1 MSLVTSL
8 AAATPLVL
16 DFGAPVP
23 GTILDAAGNGTGFT
37 HRLPRTGA
45 DIPTNDPYLDVTT
58 TPGLLRTTST
68 YSNLEH
74 QRNLGIAVTPALFV
88 TGVGAQDFAVS
99 MMVRDIHV
107 PNPSDQLSI
116 VAGAPNNDTLRVSL
130 HDAEIY
136 IFSRNW
142 SGTSYFD
149 DNSFVSS
156 AGAFSPG
163 DDVLLSLT
171 RRGGLWQMAWEN
183 ITNPAAS
190 GQSPAVP
197 LPWLDAT
204 PDYYFGI
211 SHANANSQIQMQNQ
225 LDYFLVNVGSAD
237 VTKLAGDA
245 SLDGRVSGADYTIW
259 ADHFKATGAT
269 WTQGDFTGDG
279 IVSGADYTVWADHFT
294 PAPVSAAIPV
304 PEPATALLLIVG
316 CVGMVAGALYRRW
329 SHSSFAPAQQGE
341 KVAAGNSVRL
351 KSCWEAR
358 WLGEA

>member
-1 MSLVTSL
+1 LLHQLSWFGACRVLLCVAISLVTSL
-8 AAATPLVL
+8 AGATPLVL

-68 YSNLEH
+68 HSDINY
-74 QRNLGIAVTPALFV
+74 QQNLGIAVTPALFV

-99 MMVRDIHV
+99 MMVRGIHV
-107 PNPSDQLSI
+107 PNASDQLSI
-116 VAGAPNNDTLRVSL
+116 VAGAPNNDTLRINL
-130 HDAEIY
+130 HEGEGY

-142 SGTSYFD
+142 SGTSYHD
-149 DNSFVSS
+149 DNSFETGL
-156 AGAFSPG
+156 GAFAPG
-163 DDVLLSLT
+163 DDILLSLT

-190 GQSPAVP
+190 GQSPAVS

-211 SHANANSQIQMQNQ
+211 SHANAGSQIQMQNQ

-259 ADHFKATGAT
+259 ADHFKTTGAT
-269 WTQGDFTGDG
+269 WGQGDFTGDG
-279 IVSGADYTVWADHFT
+279 NVSGADYTVWADHFT

-304 PEPATALLLIVG
+304 PEPAAVALCAIAAGLLLLP
-316 CVGMVAGALYRRW
+316 VAPITRPGRRCD
-329 SHSSFAPAQQGE
+329 
-341 KVAAGNSVRL
+341 
-351 KSCWEAR
+351 KSLAR
-358 WLGEA
+358 RRSR